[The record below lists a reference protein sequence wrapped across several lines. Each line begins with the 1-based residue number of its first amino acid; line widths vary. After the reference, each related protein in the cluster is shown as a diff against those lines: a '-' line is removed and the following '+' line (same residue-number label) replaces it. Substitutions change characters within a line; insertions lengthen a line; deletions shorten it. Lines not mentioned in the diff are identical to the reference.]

1 MSHCVCVL
9 SRQVADGTLCRSETS
24 SDLQFAADAAAFF
37 SKARSEGKA
46 DVVYAYVKDLKKPK
60 GARPGQVQVFH
71 WRCEWQQS
79 CCWIVNCRDTVIH
92 L

>member
-1 MSHCVCVL
+1 MSHCICVAF
-9 SRQVADGTLCRSETS
+9 RQGADRALCRSETF
-24 SDLQFAADAAAFF
+24 SDLQFAADGAAFF

-60 GARPGQVQVFH
+60 GARPGQVQGAMTGIM
-71 WRCEWQQS
+71 C
-79 CCWIVNCRDTVIH
+79 DAG

>member
-1 MSHCVCVL
+1 MSHGICMIF
-9 SRQVADGTLCRSETS
+9 RQGADRALCRPETF

-60 GARPGQVQVFH
+60 GARPGQVQGTTT
-71 WRCEWQQS
+71 
-79 CCWIVNCRDTVIH
+79 CRNMCDAGS
-92 L
+92 